1 VKTGGDKQYRWLEY
15 IAAAAFIFCVLDGIM
30 TVIWVLTEHA
40 EEANSM
46 MDYVLSSHPLLF
58 MVIKMALTALGI
70 ALLWRYRR
78 NSLAV
83 VEIFAA
89 FIIYYVIVVSFH
101 LSTAGALIGT
111 L

>member
-1 VKTGGDKQYRWLEY
+1 VKIGGDNQYRWLEY
-15 IAAAAFIFCVLDGIM
+15 IAAAAFILCVLDGIM

-40 EEANSM
+40 EEANPM
-46 MDYVLSSHPLLF
+46 MDHLLNMHPLLF
-58 MVIKMALTALGI
+58 MVVKMTLTALGI
-70 ALLWRYRR
+70 VLLWRYRHNR
-78 NSLAV
+78 LAV
-83 VEIFAA
+83 VGIFAA